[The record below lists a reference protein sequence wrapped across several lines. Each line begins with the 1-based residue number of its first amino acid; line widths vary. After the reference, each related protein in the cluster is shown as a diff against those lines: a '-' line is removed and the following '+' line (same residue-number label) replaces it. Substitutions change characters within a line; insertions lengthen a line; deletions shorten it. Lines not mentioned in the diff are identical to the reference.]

1 MKDKIFLLSI
11 GQYKKYEANIPCIH
25 CQWWLRSPGNGSNY
39 AADVRYDGS
48 IDYYG
53 YNVNGDGDAVR
64 PALHLESP
72 AYKIGDRVIEAGFP
86 WIVIDEGIAI
96 AEVPIAFRRFD
107 PTDNDYDTSEIRQF
121 LMDWYEERKTNEQNK
136 QHV

>member
-11 GQYKKYEANIPCIH
+11 DEYKKYEANIPHIRCK
-25 CQWWLRSPGNGSNY
+25 WWLRSPGIDSNHAAGVDINGYVN
-39 AADVRYDGS
+39 
-48 IDYYG
+48 YYG
-53 YNVNGDGDAVR
+53 SLVYCVHDAVR

-72 AYKIGDRVIEAGFP
+72 AHKIGDRVIEAGFP
-86 WIVIDEGIAI
+86 WIVIDKGIAI
-96 AEVPIAFRRFD
+96 AEVPIAFRWFD
-107 PTDNDYDTSEIRQF
+107 PTDNDYDVSEIRQF